1 MEDSRDSHIDGEQAT
16 VRLTVRGKYKEEQR
30 FGDRAVF
37 LLLVLG
43 LFGSL
48 IIGVRR
54 LVVGP
59 PSWDAAVSLAAAAA
73 IAGAT
78 IVLSRQRIKVK
89 INRKGISYKVGPF
102 HKRKQKLRWAD
113 VASCD
118 IVKTPPAGDWLGTN
132 MHLSDETVASLV
144 GRNGLAIVM
153 NDGRRY
159 FVGVKNLEQLRDL
172 FDAPPVGE

>member
-1 MEDSRDSHIDGEQAT
+1 MAMEQGSIDAHDPS
-16 VRLTVRGKYKEEQR
+16 VRLTVHGKYKEEQR
-30 FGDRAVF
+30 VTDRVLFA
-37 LLLVLG
+37 LLLLG

-48 IIGVRR
+48 FIGVRG
-54 LVVGP
+54 LLLGP
-59 PSWDAAVSLAAAAA
+59 PSWDAAVSLVAAAA
-73 IAGAT
+73 IAAAT
-78 IVLSRQRIKVK
+78 LVLSRQRIKVK

-118 IVKTPPAGDWLGTN
+118 IVKTPPAGDWLGSN

-172 FDAPPVGE
+172 FDAPPAAE